1 MSDVGAAPV
10 ADNEASEVDRVVR
23 AAAITAGA
31 IIVRASINGNAS
43 DQIPEAVLT
52 LDEAQEVIG
61 AVRPAIIYLTMQ
73 NFESADE
80 LGDARER
87 LATLGVT
94 SDPPALRAALTKIKQ
109 REGQMCR
116 ALARFVVG
124 PVLHS
129 VYGSAAWYDDF
140 ETAIEDVISQAGESA
155 GQERRIVDS
164 ATAARVE
171 AMAMELSNHPSFNHG
186 RVSFE
191 KRLVLAEAVFPDDDS
206 DARFDATRRAEAL
219 FWLAQSGFE
228 RPKA

>member
-1 MSDVGAAPV
+1 MSDLDAAPV

-23 AAAITAGA
+23 AAATTVGA
-31 IIVRASINGNAS
+31 IIVRASINGNAG
-43 DQIPEAVLT
+43 DRIPEAALT
-52 LDEAQEVIG
+52 LEEAQEVIG
-61 AVRPAIIYLTMQ
+61 AVRPSIIYLTVQ
-73 NFESADE
+73 NFETADE

-94 SDPPALRAALTKIKQ
+94 SDPPALRATMTKIKL

-129 VYGSAAWYDDF
+129 LYGSAAWYDDF
-140 ETAIEDVISQAGESA
+140 ETAIDDVISQAGESA

-171 AMAMELSNHPSFNHG
+171 AMAVELSNHPSFNHG

-191 KRLVLAEAVFPDDDS
+191 KRLVLAEAVFPDDGP
-206 DARFDATRRAEAL
+206 DARFDATRRAENL
-219 FWLAQSGFE
+219 FWLAQSGFD
-228 RPKA
+228 RSKA

>member
-1 MSDVGAAPV
+1 MSDLDAALV
-10 ADNEASEVDRVVR
+10 ANNEASEVDCVVR
-23 AAAITAGA
+23 AAAKTAGA

-43 DQIPEAVLT
+43 DRIPEAVLT
-52 LDEAQEVIG
+52 LEEAQEVIR
-61 AVRPAIIYLTMQ
+61 AVRPAIIYLTVQ
-73 NFESADE
+73 NFELVGE
-80 LGDARER
+80 LEEARER
-87 LATLGVT
+87 LTALDVT
-94 SDPPALRAALTKIKQ
+94 SDPPALRAAVTKIKL

-116 ALARFVVG
+116 ALARFIVG
-124 PVLHS
+124 PILHS

-140 ETAIEDVISQAGESA
+140 ETAIEDVISQAGESS
-155 GQERRIVDS
+155 GQERLTVDS

-206 DARFDATRRAEAL
+206 DARFDASRRAESL
-219 FWLAQSGFE
+219 FWLTQSGFE